1 MTNDSITKEGVKAM
15 DIAVFTE
22 SYEPTMGAKRRQV
35 LITPHDGN
43 VRIYSRNTDGTKGP
57 HNKWEETDLD
67 SITGQISTDETL
79 TRTPVAVYVTS
90 ADERAMTDKGYS
102 PVLGTKACQAH
113 TKSTISTD
121 TTPFVERI
129 CELYEAVSIGDDSL
143 EDHVIDNR
151 RMPGTPVPLVSAP
164 TQTMPAPAPQ
174 LNEAVRAKFGIEA
187 EYVDETNL
195 APVHAGAMIAAS
207 LASVPRIEL
216 AKRYVHRDIWSV
228 PDFEVFDHARSK
240 NINVLIYGPT
250 GPGKTTS
257 VEAWAAERGLRMATV
272 SGNASMEPSQMT
284 GKFVSDG
291 KGSFAWI
298 DGPVTDV
305 VRNGGVLLLD
315 EVNFISPK
323 IYTVL
328 YGLLDGRREITL
340 LDHHGETIKAHPD
353 LTIFATMN
361 PDYIGTTPLNFAFR
375 NRFDIQIP
383 WDYDDKVEAKLVSS
397 KALLVVAKQLRV
409 EANKGQYE
417 TPISTNMLQEFVN
430 FVDTLGYE
438 FAVENFIAHFSPDEA
453 ASVRLVFQTHE
464 HNIKTDFGIEIPVTL
479 EKEAEEKSPVEELM
493 AWAGGYAQANGL
505 L

>member
-1 MTNDSITKEGVKAM
+1 M
-15 DIAVFTE
+15 DIAIFTE
-22 SYEPTMGAKRRQV
+22 SYEPTMGSKRRQV

-43 VRIYSRNTDGTKGP
+43 VRVYTRNTDGTKGV

-67 SITGQISTDETL
+67 GVVGQIGDSESL
-79 TRTPVAVYVTS
+79 TRTPVAVYVS
-90 ADERAMTDKGYS
+90 AADERAMTEKGYS

-113 TKSTISTD
+113 TKANPNLD
-121 TTPFVERI
+121 ATPFAERI
-129 CELYEAVSIGDDSL
+129 CELYEQVTMSDDTL
-143 EDHVIDNR
+143 EEFVIDNR
-151 RMPGTPVPLVSAP
+151 RVAGSTVPIVLP
-164 TQTMPAPAPQ
+164 TQTTSHEMPAHITRD
-174 LNEAVRAKFGIEA
+174 NS
-187 EYVDETNL
+187 
-195 APVHAGAMIAAS
+195 PVIKAS

-216 AKRYVHRDIWSV
+216 AQRYVHREVFSV
-228 PDFEVFDHARSK
+228 EDFKIFDHARAN

-257 VEAWAAERGLRMATV
+257 VEAWSAERGLRMATV

-291 KGSFAWI
+291 NGSFAWI

-328 YGLLDGRREITL
+328 YSLLDGRRMITL
-340 LDHHGETIKAHPD
+340 LDHHGETIEAHPD

-383 WDYDDKVEAKLVSS
+383 WDYDDKVESKLVKS
-397 KALLVVAKQLRV
+397 KALLTLAKMLRT
-409 EANKGQYE
+409 EAAKGQYE
-417 TPISTNMLQEFVN
+417 TPISTNMLMEFHH
-430 FVDTLGYE
+430 FVDALGYE
-438 FAVENFIAHFSPDEA
+438 FAVENFIAHFGIDEA
-453 ASVRLVFQTHE
+453 PSVRLVFQTHE
-464 HNIKTDFGIEIPVTL
+464 HNIKTDFGIEIPV
-479 EKEAEEKSPVEELM
+479 EVENQPESKSADEMLM
-493 AWAGGYAQANGL
+493 EWAGQHAAINGIV
-505 L
+505 

>member
-1 MTNDSITKEGVKAM
+1 M

-35 LITPHDGN
+35 LITPHNGN
-43 VRIYSRNTDGTKGP
+43 VRIYSRDTDGTKGP

-67 SITGQISTDETL
+67 TITGQISAAETL

-90 ADERAMTDKGYS
+90 ADERAMTEKGYS
-102 PVLGTKACQAH
+102 PVLGTKACQSH
-113 TKSTISTD
+113 TKASLSTD
-121 TTPFVERI
+121 TMPFLDRL
-129 CELYEAVSIGDDSL
+129 CEIYEAVSIGDDAL
-143 EDHVIDNR
+143 ENHVIDNR
-151 RMPGTPVPLVSAP
+151 RTPGATVPLVAVP
-164 TQTMPAPAPQ
+164 TQTTPTPM
-174 LNEAVRAKFGIEA
+174 LNEAVLDKLGIKVEA
-187 EYVDETNL
+187 VTN
-195 APVHAGAMIAAS
+195 PNTGAVIMAS

-216 AKRYVHRDIWSV
+216 AKRYVHRDIWSRE
-228 PDFEVFDHARSK
+228 DFEIFDYARSQS
-240 NINVLIYGPT
+240 INVLIYGPT

-257 VEAWAAERGLRMATV
+257 VEAWAAERNLRMATV

-284 GKFVSDG
+284 GKYVADG
-291 KGSFAWI
+291 NGSFAWI

-328 YGLLDGRREITL
+328 YSLLDGRRSITL
-340 LDHHGETIKAHPD
+340 LDHHGETIEAHKD

-383 WDYDDKVEAKLVSS
+383 WDYDDKVEAKLVKS

-430 FVDTLGYE
+430 FVDPLGYE
-438 FAVENFIAHFSPDEA
+438 FAVENFIAHFSSDEA

-464 HNIKTDFGIEIPVTL
+464 HNIKTDFGIEIPIVV
-479 EKEAEEKSPVEELM
+479 EQAAEVKSAEEQLKE
-493 AWAGGYAQANGL
+493 WAGQYGQLNGIL
-505 L
+505 

>member
-22 SYEPTMGAKRRQV
+22 SYEPTMGANRRQV

-67 SITGQISTDETL
+67 SITGEISSGESL

-90 ADERAMTDKGYS
+90 ADERAMTSKGYS

-113 TKSTISTD
+113 TKATVNTD
-121 TTPFVERI
+121 ATSFVDRI
-129 CELYEAVSIGDDSL
+129 CELYEAVSNGDDSL
-143 EDHVIDNR
+143 EEYVIDNR
-151 RMPGTPVPLVSAP
+151 RMPGSPVPMGVVP
-164 TQTMPAPAPQ
+164 TQTIPAPTITPVVETVVPTTSAPQ
-174 LNEAVRAKFGIEA
+174 GAVI
-187 EYVDETNL
+187 N
-195 APVHAGAMIAAS
+195 AA

-216 AKRYVHRDIWSV
+216 AKRYVHRDIWSRQ
-228 PDFEVFDHARSK
+228 DFEIFDHARSQ

-257 VEAWAAERGLRMATV
+257 VEAWAAERNLRMATV

-284 GKFVSDG
+284 GKYVSDG
-291 KGSFAWI
+291 NGSFAWI

-328 YGLLDGRREITL
+328 YSLLDGRRSITL
-340 LDHHGETIKAHPD
+340 LDHHGETIEAHPD

-383 WDYDDKVEAKLVSS
+383 WDYDDKVESKLVSS

-430 FVDTLGYE
+430 FVDPLGYE
-438 FAVENFIAHFSPDEA
+438 FAVENFIAHFNSDEA

-464 HNIKTDFGIEIPVTL
+464 HNIKTDFGIEIPITL
-479 EKEAEEKSPVEELM
+479 EKEPEGKSPEELLKE
-493 AWAGGYAQANGL
+493 WAGQYGAVNGL
-505 L
+505 V

>member
-22 SYEPTMGAKRRQV
+22 SYEPTMGANRRQV

-67 SITGQISTDETL
+67 SITGEISSGESL

-90 ADERAMTDKGYS
+90 ADERAMTSKGYS

-113 TKSTISTD
+113 TKATANTD
-121 TTPFVERI
+121 ATSFVDRI
-129 CELYEAVSIGDDSL
+129 CELYEAVSNGDDSL
-143 EDHVIDNR
+143 EEYVIDNR
-151 RMPGTPVPLVSAP
+151 RMPGSPVPMGVVP
-164 TQTMPAPAPQ
+164 TQTIPAPTITPVTETVVPTTSAPQ
-174 LNEAVRAKFGIEA
+174 GAVI
-187 EYVDETNL
+187 N
-195 APVHAGAMIAAS
+195 AA

-216 AKRYVHRDIWSV
+216 AKRYVHRDIWSRQ
-228 PDFEVFDHARSK
+228 DFEIFDHARSQ

-284 GKFVSDG
+284 GKYVSDG
-291 KGSFAWI
+291 NGSFAWI

-328 YGLLDGRREITL
+328 YSLLDGRRNITL
-340 LDHHGETIKAHPD
+340 LDHHGETIEANKD

-383 WDYDDKVEAKLVSS
+383 WDYDDKVESKLVTS

-409 EANKGQYE
+409 EAAKGQYE

-430 FVDTLGYE
+430 FVDALGYE
-438 FAVENFIAHFSPDEA
+438 FAVENFIAHFSADEA

-464 HNIKTDFGIEIPVTL
+464 HNIKTDFGIEIPIVV
-479 EKEAEEKSPVEELM
+479 EEQPEGKSPEEQLM
-493 AWAGGYAQANGL
+493 EWAGQYAQHNGVI
-505 L
+505 

>member
-1 MTNDSITKEGVKAM
+1 M

-43 VRIYSRNTDGTKGP
+43 VRIYSRDTDGTKGP

-67 SITGQISTDETL
+67 TITGQIGTDEKL

-90 ADERAMTDKGYS
+90 ADERAMTQKGYS

-113 TKSTISTD
+113 TKATISTD
-121 TTPFVERI
+121 TTPFVERL
-129 CELYEAVSIGDDSL
+129 CEIYEAVNIGDESL
-143 EDHVIDNR
+143 EEHVIDNR
-151 RMPGTPVPLVSAP
+151 RQPGNPVPLVSAP
-164 TQTMPAPAPQ
+164 TQTMPTPAPQ
-174 LNEAVRAKFGIEA
+174 LNQAVLDKFEIELDNTQDGPMVA
-187 EYVDETNL
+187 AN
-195 APVHAGAMIAAS
+195 GAMIKAS

-216 AKRYVHRDIWSV
+216 AKRYVHRDIWSRQ
-228 PDFEVFDHARSK
+228 DFEIFDYARSK
-240 NINVLIYGPT
+240 NINILIYGPT

-257 VEAWAAERGLRMATV
+257 VEAWAAERSLRMATV

-291 KGSFAWI
+291 NGSFAWI

-328 YGLLDGRREITL
+328 YGLLDGRRAITL
-340 LDHHGETIKAHPD
+340 LDHHGETIEAHPD

-409 EANKGQYE
+409 EAAKGQYE

-430 FVDTLGYE
+430 FVDALGYE
-438 FAVENFIAHFSPDEA
+438 FAVENFIAHFNSDEA

-464 HNIKTDFGIEIPVTL
+464 HNIKTDFGIEIPIVV
-479 EKEAEEKSPVEELM
+479 EQAPEELSPEEQLK
-493 AWAGGYAQANGL
+493 AWAGQYAAKL
-505 L
+505 A

>member
-1 MTNDSITKEGVKAM
+1 MTNDSITKEGVKDM
-15 DIAVFTE
+15 DIAIFTE
-22 SYEPTMGAKRRQV
+22 SYEPTMGANRRQV

-43 VRIYSRNTDGTKGP
+43 VRIYSRDTDGTKGP
-57 HNKWEETDLD
+57 HNKWEETNLD
-67 SITGQISTDETL
+67 TITGQIHTDEKL

-113 TKSTISTD
+113 TKAGLSTD
-121 TTPFVERI
+121 AMPFVERL
-129 CELYEAVSIGDDSL
+129 CEIYESVSMSDDSL
-143 EDHVIDNR
+143 EEYVIDNR
-151 RMPGTPVPLVSAP
+151 RMPGIPVPIMSVP
-164 TQTMPAPAPQ
+164 TQTTPQ
-174 LNEAVRAKFGIEA
+174 LNDAVLDQFEVKLDQRQSG
-187 EYVDETNL
+187 
-195 APVHAGAMIAAS
+195 PMIKAS

-216 AKRYVHRDIWSV
+216 AKRYVHRDIWSRQ
-228 PDFEVFDHARSK
+228 DFEIFDHARSK

-257 VEAWAAERGLRMATV
+257 VEAWAAERNLRMATV

-291 KGSFAWI
+291 NGSFAWI

-328 YGLLDGRREITL
+328 YSLLDGRRAITL
-340 LDHHGETIKAHPD
+340 LDHHGETIEAHPD

-383 WDYDDKVEAKLVSS
+383 WDYDDKVESKLVSA

-409 EANKGQYE
+409 EAAKGQYE

-430 FVDTLGYE
+430 FVDALGYE
-438 FAVENFIAHFSPDEA
+438 FAVENFIAHFSSDEA

-464 HNIKTDFGIEIPVTL
+464 HNIKTDFGIELPIVI
-479 EKEAEEKSPVEELM
+479 EQESESKSPEEQLRE
-493 AWAGGYAQANGL
+493 WAGQYANSNGL
-505 L
+505 V

>member
-1 MTNDSITKEGVKAM
+1 M

-43 VRIYSRNTDGTKGP
+43 VRIYSRDTDGTKGP

-67 SITGQISTDETL
+67 TITGQIGTDEKL
-79 TRTPVAVYVTS
+79 TRTPVAVYVTA

-113 TKSTISTD
+113 TKSTLSTD
-121 TTPFVERI
+121 TLPFVERL
-129 CELYEAVSIGDDSL
+129 CEIYEAVSIGDDSL
-143 EDHVIDNR
+143 EAHVIDNR
-151 RMPGTPVPLVSAP
+151 RMPGTPVPLVSVP
-164 TQTMPAPAPQ
+164 TQTTPTPMPI
-174 LNEAVRAKFGIEA
+174 N
-187 EYVDETNL
+187 T
-195 APVHAGAMIAAS
+195 PVEVSDGPVIRAS

-216 AKRYVHRDIWSV
+216 AKRYVHRDIWSRE
-228 PDFEVFDHARSK
+228 DFEIFDHARSK

-257 VEAWAAERGLRMATV
+257 VEAWAAERNLRMATV

-291 KGSFAWI
+291 NGSFAWI

-328 YGLLDGRREITL
+328 YSLLDGRREITL
-340 LDHHGETIKAHPD
+340 LDHHGETIKAHSD

-409 EANKGQYE
+409 EAAKGQYE

-430 FVDTLGYE
+430 FVDALGYE
-438 FAVENFIAHFSPDEA
+438 FAVENFIAHFSADEA

-464 HNIKTDFGIEIPVTL
+464 HNIKTDFGIEIPIVI
-479 EKEAEEKSPVEELM
+479 EQQPEEKSPEEQLRE
-493 AWAGGYAQANGL
+493 WAGAYAQVNGL
-505 L
+505 N

>member
-1 MTNDSITKEGVKAM
+1 M

-43 VRIYSRNTDGTKGP
+43 VRIYSRDTDGTKGP

-67 SITGQISTDETL
+67 TITGQIGTDEKL

-90 ADERAMTDKGYS
+90 ADERAMTQKGYS

-113 TKSTISTD
+113 TKATISTD
-121 TTPFVERI
+121 TTPFVERL
-129 CELYEAVSIGDDSL
+129 CEIYEAVSIGDESL
-143 EDHVIDNR
+143 EEHVIDNR
-151 RMPGTPVPLVSAP
+151 RQPGNPVPLVSAP
-164 TQTMPAPAPQ
+164 TQTMPTPAPQ
-174 LNEAVRAKFGIEA
+174 LNQAVLDKFGIELDNTQDGPMVA
-187 EYVDETNL
+187 AN
-195 APVHAGAMIAAS
+195 GAMIKAS

-216 AKRYVHRDIWSV
+216 AKRYVHRDIWSRQ
-228 PDFEVFDHARSK
+228 DFEIFDYARSK
-240 NINVLIYGPT
+240 NINILIYGPT

-257 VEAWAAERGLRMATV
+257 VEAWAAERSLRMATV

-291 KGSFAWI
+291 NGSFAWI

-328 YGLLDGRREITL
+328 YGLLDGRRAITL
-340 LDHHGETIKAHPD
+340 LDHHGETIEAHPD

-409 EANKGQYE
+409 EAAKGQYE

-430 FVDTLGYE
+430 FVDALGYE
-438 FAVENFIAHFSPDEA
+438 FAVENFIAHFSSDEA

-464 HNIKTDFGIEIPVTL
+464 HNIKTDFGIEIPIVV
-479 EKEAEEKSPVEELM
+479 EQAPEELSPEEQLK
-493 AWAGGYAQANGL
+493 AWAGQYAAKL
-505 L
+505 A

>member
-1 MTNDSITKEGVKAM
+1 M

-35 LITPHDGN
+35 LITPHAGN
-43 VRIYSRNTDGTKGP
+43 VRIYSRDTDGTKGP

-67 SITGQISTDETL
+67 TITGQIGTDEKL
-79 TRTPVAVYVTS
+79 TREPVAVYVTS

-113 TKSTISTD
+113 TKAALSTD
-121 TTPFVERI
+121 TMSFVERL
-129 CELYEAVSIGDDSL
+129 CEIYEAVSTNDDSL
-143 EDHVIDNR
+143 ESHVIDNR
-151 RMPGTPVPLVSAP
+151 RMPGSPVPMGVVP
-164 TQTMPAPAPQ
+164 TQTIPTPTTTPVVEPVVKATSES
-174 LNEAVRAKFGIEA
+174 NGAVI
-187 EYVDETNL
+187 
-195 APVHAGAMIAAS
+195 HAA

-216 AKRYVHRDIWSV
+216 AKRYVHRDIWSRQ
-228 PDFEVFDHARSK
+228 DFEIFDHSRAKS
-240 NINVLIYGPT
+240 INVLIYGPT

-284 GKFVSDG
+284 GKYVSDG
-291 KGSFAWI
+291 NGSFAWI

-328 YGLLDGRREITL
+328 YSLLDGRRSITL
-340 LDHHGETIKAHPD
+340 LDHHGETIEAHPD

-383 WDYDDKVEAKLVSS
+383 WDYDDKVESKLVSS

-430 FVDTLGYE
+430 FVDALGYE
-438 FAVENFIAHFSPDEA
+438 FAVENFIAHFSSDEA

-479 EKEAEEKSPVEELM
+479 EQESEGKSPEELLKE
-493 AWAGGYAQANGL
+493 WAGQYGAMNGIV
-505 L
+505 

>member
-1 MTNDSITKEGVKAM
+1 MTNDSITKEGVKDM
-15 DIAVFTE
+15 DIAIFTE
-22 SYEPTMGAKRRQV
+22 SYEPTMGANRRQV

-43 VRIYSRNTDGTKGP
+43 VRIYSRDTDGTKGP
-57 HNKWEETDLD
+57 HNKWEETNLD
-67 SITGQISTDETL
+67 TITGQIHTDEKL

-113 TKSTISTD
+113 TKAGLSTD
-121 TTPFVERI
+121 TMPFIDRL
-129 CELYEAVSIGDDSL
+129 CEIYEAVSIGDDSL
-143 EDHVIDNR
+143 ENHVIDNR
-151 RMPGTPVPLVSAP
+151 RTPGAPVPLVSAP
-164 TQTMPAPAPQ
+164 TQTTPTPTPVMPTVTAQ
-174 LNEAVRAKFGIEA
+174 SN
-187 EYVDETNL
+187 
-195 APVHAGAMIAAS
+195 APVIMAS

-216 AKRYVHRDIWSV
+216 AKRYVHREIWSRE
-228 PDFEVFDHARSK
+228 DFEIFDYARSQS
-240 NINVLIYGPT
+240 INVLIYGPT

-257 VEAWAAERGLRMATV
+257 VEAWAAERNLRMATV

-284 GKFVSDG
+284 GKYVADG
-291 KGSFAWI
+291 NGSFAWI

-328 YGLLDGRREITL
+328 YSLLDGRRSITL
-340 LDHHGETIKAHPD
+340 LDHHGETIEAHPD

-383 WDYDDKVEAKLVSS
+383 WDYDDKVESKLVKS

-430 FVDTLGYE
+430 FVDPLGYE
-438 FAVENFIAHFSPDEA
+438 FAVENFIAHFSSDEA

-464 HNIKTDFGIEIPVTL
+464 HNIKTDFGIEIPIVV
-479 EKEAEEKSPVEELM
+479 EQAAEVKSAEEQLKE
-493 AWAGGYAQANGL
+493 WAGQYAA
-505 L
+505 

>member
-1 MTNDSITKEGVKAM
+1 M

-43 VRIYSRNTDGTKGP
+43 VRIYSRDTDGTKGP

-67 SITGQISTDETL
+67 TITGQIGTDEKL

-90 ADERAMTDKGYS
+90 ADERAMTQKGYS

-113 TKSTISTD
+113 TKATISTD
-121 TTPFVERI
+121 TTPFVERL
-129 CELYEAVSIGDDSL
+129 CEIYEAVSIGDESL
-143 EDHVIDNR
+143 EEHVIDNR
-151 RMPGTPVPLVSAP
+151 RQPGNPVPLVSAP
-164 TQTMPAPAPQ
+164 TQTMPTPAPQ
-174 LNEAVRAKFGIEA
+174 LNQAVLDKFEIELDNTQNGPMVA
-187 EYVDETNL
+187 ANG
-195 APVHAGAMIAAS
+195 PMIKAS

-216 AKRYVHRDIWSV
+216 AKRYVHRDIWSRQ
-228 PDFEVFDHARSK
+228 DFEIFDYARSK
-240 NINVLIYGPT
+240 NINILIYGPT

-257 VEAWAAERGLRMATV
+257 VEAWAAERSLRMATV

-291 KGSFAWI
+291 NGSFAWI

-328 YGLLDGRREITL
+328 YGLLDGRRAITL
-340 LDHHGETIKAHPD
+340 LDHHGETIEAHPD

-397 KALLVVAKQLRV
+397 KAC
-409 EANKGQYE
+409 
-417 TPISTNMLQEFVN
+417 
-430 FVDTLGYE
+430 
-438 FAVENFIAHFSPDEA
+438 
-453 ASVRLVFQTHE
+453 
-464 HNIKTDFGIEIPVTL
+464 
-479 EKEAEEKSPVEELM
+479 
-493 AWAGGYAQANGL
+493 
-505 L
+505 

>member
-1 MTNDSITKEGVKAM
+1 M

-43 VRIYSRNTDGTKGP
+43 VRIYSRDTDGTKGP

-67 SITGQISTDETL
+67 TITGQIGTDEKL

-113 TKSTISTD
+113 TKAALSTD
-121 TTPFVERI
+121 TMPFVERL
-129 CELYEAVSIGDDSL
+129 CEIYEAVSIGDDSL
-143 EDHVIDNR
+143 EAHVIDNR
-151 RMPGTPVPLVSAP
+151 RMPGTPVPLVSVP
-164 TQTMPAPAPQ
+164 TQTTPTPMPI
-174 LNEAVRAKFGIEA
+174 N
-187 EYVDETNL
+187 T
-195 APVHAGAMIAAS
+195 PVEVSDGPVIRAS

-216 AKRYVHRDIWSV
+216 AKRYVHRDIWSRE
-228 PDFEVFDHARSK
+228 DFEIFDHARSK

-257 VEAWAAERGLRMATV
+257 VEAWAAERNLRMATV

-291 KGSFAWI
+291 NGSFAWI

-328 YGLLDGRREITL
+328 YSLLDGRREITL

-409 EANKGQYE
+409 EAAKGQYE

-430 FVDTLGYE
+430 FVDALGYE
-438 FAVENFIAHFSPDEA
+438 FAVENFIAHFSADEA

-464 HNIKTDFGIEIPVTL
+464 HNIKTDFGIEIPIVI
-479 EKEAEEKSPVEELM
+479 EQQPEEKSPEEQLRE
-493 AWAGGYAQANGL
+493 WAGAYAQVNGL
-505 L
+505 N

>member
-1 MTNDSITKEGVKAM
+1 M

-43 VRIYSRNTDGTKGP
+43 VRIYSRDTDGTKGP

-67 SITGQISTDETL
+67 TITGQIGTDEKL

-90 ADERAMTDKGYS
+90 ADERAMTQKGYS

-113 TKSTISTD
+113 TKATISTD
-121 TTPFVERI
+121 TTPFVERL
-129 CELYEAVSIGDDSL
+129 CEIYEAVSIGDESL
-143 EDHVIDNR
+143 EEHVIDNR
-151 RMPGTPVPLVSAP
+151 RQPGNPVPLVSAP
-164 TQTMPAPAPQ
+164 TQTMPTPAPQ
-174 LNEAVRAKFGIEA
+174 LNQAVLDKFEIELDNTQNGPMVA
-187 EYVDETNL
+187 ANG
-195 APVHAGAMIAAS
+195 PMIKAS

-216 AKRYVHRDIWSV
+216 AKRYVHRDIWSRQ
-228 PDFEVFDHARSK
+228 DFEIFDYARSK
-240 NINVLIYGPT
+240 NINILIYGPT

-257 VEAWAAERGLRMATV
+257 VEAWAAERSLRMATV

-291 KGSFAWI
+291 NGSFAWI

-328 YGLLDGRREITL
+328 YGLLDGRRAITL
-340 LDHHGETIKAHPD
+340 LDHHGETIEAHPD

-409 EANKGQYE
+409 EAAKGQYE

-430 FVDTLGYE
+430 FVDALGYE
-438 FAVENFIAHFSPDEA
+438 FAVENFIAHFNSDEA

-464 HNIKTDFGIEIPVTL
+464 HNIKTDFGIEIPIVV
-479 EKEAEEKSPVEELM
+479 EQAPEELSPEEQLK
-493 AWAGGYAQANGL
+493 AWAGQYAAKL
-505 L
+505 A

>member
-1 MTNDSITKEGVKAM
+1 M

-43 VRIYSRNTDGTKGP
+43 VRIYSRDTDGTKGP

-67 SITGQISTDETL
+67 TITGQIGTSETL
-79 TRTPVAVYVTS
+79 TRTPVAVYVTA
-90 ADERAMTDKGYS
+90 ADARAMTDKGYS

-113 TKSTISTD
+113 TKAALSTD
-121 TTPFVERI
+121 TMPFVERL
-129 CELYEAVSIGDDSL
+129 CEIYEAVSIGDDAL
-143 EDHVIDNR
+143 NDHVIDNR
-151 RMPGTPVPLVSAP
+151 RMPGNPVPLVSAP
-164 TQTMPAPAPQ
+164 TQTTPAPQ
-174 LNEAVRAKFGIEA
+174 LNEAVLDKFGIHL
-187 EYVDETNL
+187 DNTQDG
-195 APVHAGAMIAAS
+195 PMIKAS

-216 AKRYVHRDIWSV
+216 AQRYVHRDIWNRQ
-228 PDFEVFDHARSK
+228 DFEIFDHARAN

-257 VEAWAAERGLRMATV
+257 VEAWAAERTLRMATV
-272 SGNASMEPSQMT
+272 SGNASMEPSQMI
-284 GKFVSDG
+284 GKYVSDG

-328 YGLLDGRREITL
+328 YSLLDGRRDITL
-340 LDHHGETIKAHPD
+340 LDHHGEVIKAHKD
-353 LTIFATMN
+353 LTVFATMN

-383 WDYDDKVEAKLVSS
+383 WDYDDKVESKLVTS
-397 KALLVVAKQLRV
+397 KALLVIAKQLRT
-409 EANKGQYE
+409 EAAKGQYE

-430 FVDTLGYE
+430 FVDALGYE
-438 FAVENFIAHFSPDEA
+438 FAVENFIAHFSSDEA

-464 HNIKTDFGIEIPVTL
+464 HNIKSDFGIEMPINL
-479 EKEAEEKSPVEELM
+479 EQEPESKSLEEQVL
-493 AWAGGYAQANGL
+493 AWAGQYAAMNGL
-505 L
+505 V

>member
-1 MTNDSITKEGVKAM
+1 M

-43 VRIYSRNTDGTKGP
+43 VRIYSRDTDGTKGP

-67 SITGQISTDETL
+67 TITGQIGTDEKL

-90 ADERAMTDKGYS
+90 ADERAMTQKGYS

-113 TKSTISTD
+113 TKATISTD
-121 TTPFVERI
+121 TTPFVERL
-129 CELYEAVSIGDDSL
+129 CEIYEAVSIGDESL
-143 EDHVIDNR
+143 EEHVIDNR
-151 RMPGTPVPLVSAP
+151 RQPGNPVPLVSAP
-164 TQTMPAPAPQ
+164 TQTMPTPAPQ
-174 LNEAVRAKFGIEA
+174 LNQAVLDKFEIELDNTQDGPMVA
-187 EYVDETNL
+187 AN
-195 APVHAGAMIAAS
+195 GAMIKAS

-216 AKRYVHRDIWSV
+216 AKRYVHRDIWSRQ
-228 PDFEVFDHARSK
+228 DFEIFDYARSK
-240 NINVLIYGPT
+240 NINILIYGPT

-291 KGSFAWI
+291 NGSFAWI

-328 YGLLDGRREITL
+328 YGLLDGRRAITL
-340 LDHHGETIKAHPD
+340 LDHHGETIEAHPD

-409 EANKGQYE
+409 EAAKGQYE

-430 FVDTLGYE
+430 FVDALGYE
-438 FAVENFIAHFSPDEA
+438 FAVENFIAHFNSDEA

-464 HNIKTDFGIEIPVTL
+464 HNIKTDFGIEIPIVV
-479 EKEAEEKSPVEELM
+479 EQAPEELSPEEQLK
-493 AWAGGYAQANGL
+493 AWAGQYAAKL
-505 L
+505 A

>member
-1 MTNDSITKEGVKAM
+1 M

-43 VRIYSRNTDGTKGP
+43 VRIYSRDTDGTKGP

-67 SITGQISTDETL
+67 TITGQIGTDEKL
-79 TRTPVAVYVTS
+79 TREPVAVYVTS

-113 TKSTISTD
+113 TKAGLNTD
-121 TTPFVERI
+121 TTPFVDRL
-129 CELYEAVSIGDDSL
+129 CEIYEAVSNHDDSL
-143 EDHVIDNR
+143 ENHVIDNR
-151 RMPGTPVPLVSAP
+151 RMPGLPVPLASAP
-164 TQTMPAPAPQ
+164 TQTTPAPTATPFVEPVVQ
-174 LNEAVRAKFGIEA
+174 ATSTSNGAVI
-187 EYVDETNL
+187 T
-195 APVHAGAMIAAS
+195 AA

-216 AKRYVHRDIWSV
+216 AKRYVHREIWSRQ
-228 PDFEVFDHARSK
+228 DFEIFDYSRAKS
-240 NINVLIYGPT
+240 INVLIYGPT

-257 VEAWAAERGLRMATV
+257 VEAWAAERNLRMATV

-284 GKFVSDG
+284 GKYVSDG
-291 KGSFAWI
+291 NGSFAWI

-328 YGLLDGRREITL
+328 YSLLDGRRSITL
-340 LDHHGETIKAHPD
+340 LDHHGETVEAHPD

-383 WDYDDKVEAKLVSS
+383 WDYDDKVESKLVSS

-430 FVDTLGYE
+430 FVDPLGYE
-438 FAVENFIAHFSPDEA
+438 FAVENFIAHFSSDEA

-479 EKEAEEKSPVEELM
+479 EKESEGKSPEEQLKE
-493 AWAGGYAQANGL
+493 WAGQYGAINGL
-505 L
+505 V

>member
-1 MTNDSITKEGVKAM
+1 MTNDSITEEGVKDM

-43 VRIYSRNTDGTKGP
+43 VRIYSRDTDGTKGP

-67 SITGQISTDETL
+67 TITGQIGTNEKL
-79 TRTPVAVYVTS
+79 TRTPVAVYVTA
-90 ADERAMTDKGYS
+90 ADERAMRDKGYS

-113 TKSTISTD
+113 TKAAVSTD
-121 TTPFVERI
+121 TMPLVDRL
-129 CELYEAVSIGDDSL
+129 CEIYEAVSTGDDSL
-143 EDHVIDNR
+143 NNHVIDNR
-151 RMPGTPVPLVSAP
+151 SMPGTPVPLVSAP
-164 TQTMPAPAPQ
+164 TQTPPTQVIVEPTPTR
-174 LNEAVRAKFGIEA
+174 VA
-187 EYVDETNL
+187 ESTG
-195 APVHAGAMIAAS
+195 PMIKAS

-216 AKRYVHRDIWSV
+216 AKRYVHRDIWSRQ
-228 PDFEVFDHARSK
+228 DFEIFDHARSK

-291 KGSFAWI
+291 NGSFAWI

-328 YGLLDGRREITL
+328 YGLLDGRRAITL
-340 LDHHGETIKAHPD
+340 LDHHGEVIEAHPD

-409 EANKGQYE
+409 EAAKGQYE

-430 FVDTLGYE
+430 FVDALGYE
-438 FAVENFIAHFSPDEA
+438 FAVENFIAHFSADEA

-464 HNIKTDFGIEIPVTL
+464 HNIKTDFGIEIPITL
-479 EKEAEEKSPVEELM
+479 EQEPEGKSPEEQLVE
-493 AWAGGYAQANGL
+493 WAGQYGAINGL
-505 L
+505 V